1 MNHAVRAALLSLS
14 ALASMHAWAGVTVQE
29 PWVRSTVSKQMPTG
43 AFMQIRSDQATR
55 LVEVSSPAAKTVQIH
70 EMSMQGDVMKMRAVK
85 GLDVPAGQT
94 VELKPG
100 SYHIML
106 MDLSAQIKAGD
117 TVPLTLVF
125 EGADK
130 KRETVNVKATARSPM
145 GNGPGNM
152 PGAAS
157 GAGHEHMQGHM
168 HHHME

>member
-1 MNHAVRAALLSLS
+1 
-14 ALASMHAWAGVTVQE
+14 
-29 PWVRSTVSKQMPTG
+29 
-43 AFMQIRSDQATR
+43 
-55 LVEVSSPAAKTVQIH
+55 
-70 EMSMQGDVMKMRAVK
+70 VMKMRAVK

>member
-1 MNHAVRAALLSLS
+1 MNRVVRAALLSLS
-14 ALASMHAWAGVTVQE
+14 ALASMQAWAGVIVQD

-43 AFMQIRSDQATR
+43 AFMQIRSDQPTR
-55 LVEVSSPAAKTVQIH
+55 LVEVSSSAAKTAQIH

-106 MDLSAQIKAGD
+106 MDLNAQIKAGD

-145 GNGPGNM
+145 GAGM
-152 PGAAS
+152 PSGAAS
-157 GAGHEHMQGHM
+157 GGGHEHMQGHM

>member
-1 MNHAVRAALLSLS
+1 
-14 ALASMHAWAGVTVQE
+14 
-29 PWVRSTVSKQMPTG
+29 
-43 AFMQIRSDQATR
+43 
-55 LVEVSSPAAKTVQIH
+55 
-70 EMSMQGDVMKMRAVK
+70 
-85 GLDVPAGQT
+85 
-94 VELKPG
+94 
-100 SYHIML
+100 ML

>member
-1 MNHAVRAALLSLS
+1 MKPSLRAALF
-14 ALASMHAWAGVTVQE
+14 ALATAASAPTWAGVTVQD
-29 PWVRSTVSKQMPTG
+29 PWVRSTVSQQMPTG

-70 EMSMQGDVMKMRAVK
+70 EMSMQGDVMKMRAIK
-85 GLDVPAGQT
+85 GLDVPADKP

-106 MDLSAQIKAGD
+106 MDLTAQIKAGD

-130 KRETVNVKATARSPM
+130 KRETVTVKATARSPM
-145 GNGPGNM
+145 GGPQGQGM
-152 PGAAS
+152 RDKM
-157 GAGHEHMQGHM
+157 HEQMHDDK
-168 HHHME
+168 HHHAD